1 MKHAPTVVLVL
12 ALGLFAVSAVAQQ
25 PGERYA
31 QLCAGCHSASPSPL
45 ASSPFVTRSGEAQVA
60 DVIRSGRPARGMPA
74 FSAALAAT
82 EARELAAWLK
92 AGANA
97 PLAGTMIGR
106 RIEAES
112 LRADRS
118 AGYSPTAEGETK
130 FLQYIDRG
138 SHLCYDDID
147 LTGIRSLEV
156 RYAKGE
162 GEPPR
167 RFALVAFEGD
177 FGSGR
182 RFTLGEKTTE
192 LTGGWSTFRE
202 HRVGLSRQ
210 LTGRYRLCIIGMG
223 GGGVFNL
230 DSFTLSDVPAG
241 NDGITQS
248 FDVKDETH
256 TAGGHS
262 FKLEKVAEIDG
273 EFWSLDFLDARTF
286 IATQKGGSL
295 WLFRQGQRVGP
306 VADIPPVYLGGQGG
320 LLHVRAHPDYSRNGW
335 VYLSFTEGTDAGS
348 MMTIVRGR
356 IRDASWV
363 DNQVIYR
370 AAREFFTASG
380 AHFGARFTFDGDY
393 LFFSVGER
401 GTQEYAQDLKNP
413 FGKIHRI
420 FSDGRMPADN
430 PFAATPGA
438 VPTIWSLG
446 HRNPQGLVFD
456 VATRAL
462 WSSEHGPKGGDEVN
476 LILRARN
483 YGWPLVTHG
492 INYDGT
498 PVSADS
504 ERAGFESPRAHWS
517 PSPGLSNLVLYHGR
531 AFPRWR
537 GQLLVSALAQQQLK
551 LLRLE
556 QQRVVGEELLLDG
569 AGRIR
574 DVIQGPDGLPYI
586 ALNQPNGRIYRLVSY
601 PQR

>member
-1 MKHAPTVVLVL
+1 MKPAIPVVLGFI
-12 ALGLFAVSAVAQQ
+12 AASAFAQQ
-25 PGERYA
+25 PAERFA
-31 QLCAGCHSASPSPL
+31 DHCASCHTASPRTL
-45 ASSPFVTRSGEAQVA
+45 AASPFVTRSSEEQVA
-60 DVIRSGRPARGMPA
+60 DVIRNGRAARGMPA
-74 FSAALAAT
+74 FGALPEPEVRA
-82 EARELAAWLK
+82 LAAWLK
-92 AGANA
+92 SSVTNAGT
-97 PLAGTMIGR
+97 GTMIGH

-118 AGYSPTAEGETK
+118 SGYSPTAEGETK
-130 FLQYIDRG
+130 FLQFIDRG

-147 LTGIRSLEV
+147 LTGVRSLEV

-167 RFALVAFEGD
+167 RFALVAFQGD
-177 FGSGR
+177 FAGGQ

-192 LTGGWSTFRE
+192 ITGGWSTFRD
-202 HRVGLSRQ
+202 HRIGLSRE
-210 LTGRYRLCIIGMG
+210 LSGRYRLCIIGMG

-248 FDVKDETH
+248 FDARNEVH
-256 TAGGHS
+256 AAAGHS
-262 FKLEKVAEIDG
+262 FTLEKVAEIDG
-273 EFWSLDFLDARTF
+273 EFWSLDFLDARTL

-295 WLFRQGQRVGP
+295 WLFRQGQRIGP
-306 VADIPPVYLGGQGG
+306 IAGIPPVYLGGQGG

-335 VYLSFTEGTDAGS
+335 VYLSYTEGSDAAS
-348 MMTIVRGR
+348 MVSIVRGR
-356 IRDASWV
+356 IRDARWV
-363 DNQVIYR
+363 DQQPIYR
-370 AAREFFTASG
+370 ASPEFFTASG

-401 GTQEYAQDLKNP
+401 GTQENAQDLKNP

-420 FSDGRMPADN
+420 FSDGHVPADN

-456 VATRAL
+456 SRKRVL
-462 WSSEHGPKGGDEVN
+462 WSTEHGPKGGDELN
-476 LILRARN
+476 LIRRGRN

-498 PVSADS
+498 AVSADS
-504 ERAGFESPRAHWS
+504 EREGFESPLTHWN
-517 PSPGLSNLVLYHGR
+517 PSPGLSNLVMYQGR

-551 LLRLE
+551 LIRLE
-556 QQRVVGEELLLDG
+556 QERVVGEEVLLDG

-586 ALNQPNGRIYRLVSY
+586 ALNQPNGRIYRLVPY
-601 PQR
+601 PEL

>member
-1 MKHAPTVVLVL
+1 MKTALTPVLILVF
-12 ALGLFAVSAVAQQ
+12 GLFTLSATAQQ
-25 PGERYA
+25 PAERYA
-31 QLCAGCHSASPSPL
+31 QFCASCHSAEKTSL
-45 ASSPFVTRSGEAQVA
+45 ASSPFVTQSGEAQLA
-60 DVIRSGRPARGMPA
+60 AFIRGGRPSRGMPSFA
-74 FSAALAAT
+74 AALPEA
-82 EARELAAWLK
+82 EARALAGWLK
-92 AGANA
+92 AGATTRA
-97 PLAGTMIGR
+97 QGTMIGQ

-118 AGYSPTAEGETK
+118 AGYSPTTEGETK

-147 LTGIRSLEV
+147 LTGIRSLEL

-167 RFALVAFEGD
+167 RVALVAFEGD
-177 FGSGR
+177 FASGR

-192 LTGGWSTFRE
+192 LTGGWSTFRD
-202 HRVGLSRQ
+202 HRIGLSRQ

-230 DSFTLSDVPAG
+230 DSFMLSDVPAG

-248 FDVKDETH
+248 FDVKDEVH
-256 TAGGHS
+256 SAAGHS

-273 EFWSLDFLDARTF
+273 EFWSLDFLDAQTL

-295 WLFRQGQRVGP
+295 WMFERGKRIGP
-306 VADIPPVYLGGQGG
+306 IAGIPPVYLGGQGG

-335 VYLSFTEGTDAGS
+335 IYLSFTEGSDDGS

-356 IRDASWV
+356 IRDAGWV
-363 DNQVIYR
+363 DTQVIYR
-370 AAREFFTASG
+370 AAPGFFTASG

-401 GTQEYAQDLKNP
+401 GTQENAQNLKNP

-420 FSDGRMPADN
+420 FSDGRVPTDN

-456 VATRAL
+456 TATRVL

-476 LILRARN
+476 LILPGRN

-498 PVSADS
+498 RVSADS
-504 ERAGFESPRAHWS
+504 ERAGFEPPRAHWN
-517 PSPGLSNLVLYHGR
+517 PSPGMSNLVRYDGR

-537 GQLLVSALAQQQLK
+537 NHLLVACLAQQHLK

-556 QQRVVGEELLLDG
+556 NDRVIGEDVLLEG

-574 DVIQGPDGLPYI
+574 DVITGPDGLPYI
-586 ALNQPNGRIYRLVSY
+586 ALNQPNGRIYRLKPSA
-601 PQR
+601 R